1 MKGALQSVK
10 PILESNNIC
19 KRSHSII
26 FSLGDYRK
34 EFQTNTAL
42 SQKGG
47 GGGG

>member
-26 FSLGDYRK
+26 FKQIQPYLKRG
-34 EFQTNTAL
+34 A
-42 SQKGG
+42 GG
-47 GGGG
+47 GISDPNR